1 MSHNF
6 HIGQDVVCIKTH
18 SKGIVKEGDVFTVK
32 GLRESTCKCN
42 DIEIHVG
49 IYDTLGYNSY
59 RNSCMICGWQ
69 GELTTSNVWWFS
81 NILFAPLDTLT
92 DISEIEEILNQPIEE
107 LFKVK

>member
-18 SKGIVKEGDVFTVK
+18 SEGIVKKGSVYVIK
-32 GLRESTCKCN
+32 GLKLGCCTIFV
-42 DIEIHVG
+42 DVG
-49 IYDTLGYNSY
+49 IKAPNLNGSGTFEVNCFKCKKITYCHTDNTHWIGAS
-59 RNSCMICGWQ
+59 
-69 GELTTSNVWWFS
+69 
-81 NILFAPLDTLT
+81 LFAPLDTLT